1 MSLNLTTAILGTWEV
16 TERCRVCDV
25 TWSRASVVRQGV
37 AIGENIHLV
46 KAILNGIS
54 HAELPG
60 DGTYMADFEFD
71 DDSGAAFT
79 FTVSPVGDVILA
91 PTDDYG
97 SGKTVPDLEVAW
109 DASPGSRDLFVVAAR
124 AFDATVRS
132 GGFNPSLDLRHSGG

>member
-1 MSLNLTTAILGTWEV
+1 M
-16 TERCRVCDV
+16 
-25 TWSRASVVRQGV
+25 
-37 AIGENIHLV
+37 
-46 KAILNGIS
+46 KAILIGIG

-79 FTVSPVGDVILA
+79 FTVSPVGDVILD

-97 SGKTVPDLEVAW
+97 SGKTVSDLESAW

-124 AFDATVRS
+124 AFDAAVRS
-132 GGFNPSLDLRHSGG
+132 GGYNPSLDYRRTIR